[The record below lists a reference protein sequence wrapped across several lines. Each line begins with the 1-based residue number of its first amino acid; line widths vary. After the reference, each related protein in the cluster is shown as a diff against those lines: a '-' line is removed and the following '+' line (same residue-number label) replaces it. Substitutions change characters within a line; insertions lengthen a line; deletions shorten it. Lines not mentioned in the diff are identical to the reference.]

1 MKTTAILINTAR
13 GSLVDEDALAEA
25 LESGPIAG
33 AALDV
38 LDVEP
43 LPAHSRLRGRGNV
56 IITST
61 STAHRL
67 ASEPV
72 AWRLLEP
79 TEERS
84 YRIGLP
90 LRIIASEYCES
101 EVCSTTQTV
110 MRALV
115 PYSAWLVRLR
125 LILSPKLQGESG
137 RPGLGS
143 SRPRLRTQQARG
155 ISRNLQLDETLL
167 SCSGEGCGVRG

>member
-1 MKTTAILINTAR
+1 MAGNSTDAGRSVSSKVTAISMVFADGDVHTLT
-13 GSLVDEDALAEA
+13 E
-25 LESGPIAG
+25 IA
-33 AALDV
+33 ASADFL
-38 LDVEP
+38 
-43 LPAHSRLRGRGNV
+43 
-56 IITST
+56 T

-67 ASEPV
+67 ASELV
-72 AWRLLEP
+72 ARRLLER

-101 EVCSTTQTV
+101 ELCSQTV

-115 PYSAWLVRLR
+115 PYSAWLARLGR

-143 SRPRLRTQQARG
+143 SRSRLRTPASAGQSAQ
-155 ISRNLQLDETLL
+155 S
-167 SCSGEGCGVRG
+167 

>member
-25 LESGPIAG
+25 LESGQIAG
-33 AALDV
+33 AALDVLDV

-143 SRPRLRTQQARG
+143 SRPRLRTPASAGHFAQPSTGRDTAVLFG
-155 ISRNLQLDETLL
+155 
-167 SCSGEGCGVRG
+167 